1 VRPAGL
7 MAGVGAGLVVV
18 LAGVGAAL
26 GGPAA
31 AVAALGGAALAAVAQ
46 GVAVALLRPAMGAP
60 TAAFVRRWMA
70 GMAVRG
76 AATVLLAVV
85 LVIVRDR
92 SPVLWMA
99 AGYFGVLLPLL
110 FVETRFLR

>member
-1 VRPAGL
+1 
-7 MAGVGAGLVVV
+7 VGAGLAVP
-18 LAGVGAAL
+18 LVGLAAL
-26 GGPAA
+26 LGGSASA
-31 AVAALGGAALAAVAQ
+31 GAALGGAALAAVAQ

-60 TAAFVRRWMA
+60 TAAFVRRWVG

-85 LVIVRDR
+85 LVLVRDR